1 MLFSAMSILISP
13 EIRWQIEN
21 RKMENNKYYFH
32 LKIDGKL
39 LLQVIYTVY
48 DKDYTL
54 RKKSILRLMMG
65 YEEPFFNKH

>member
-1 MLFSAMSILISP
+1 
-13 EIRWQIEN
+13 
-21 RKMENNKYYFH
+21 MENNKYYFH